1 MVIRKSAIAP
11 EYVGRLRKGERV
23 KETKSTRFDELLKIG
38 IYRDITRRIY
48 DRRLISLREYE
59 RISRRIDEMEDEL
72 IKPQEAK
79 QHARKTNALKP
90 PLAL

>member
-1 MVIRKSAIAP
+1 MVIRKSAIVP
-11 EYVGRLRKGERV
+11 EYAGRLRKGERV
-23 KETKSTRFDELLKIG
+23 TKDTLLNELLKIG

-72 IKPQEAK
+72 IKPLEAK